1 MLCSKCGTNN
11 QEGVNFCINC
21 GNPLN
26 QNNQMNNQNQNMN
39 YNDNYQQAP
48 NMNYNGNYQQ
58 APNMNYSYS
67 YNNNKQS
74 NGNYTAS
81 IILGVISIILALSFL
96 GMNLIISIIGL
107 VLGIKAKKEKGPLG
121 MILNII
127 GLIIGLIIKAILV
140 FAFILAFTVGSE
152 SEGSI
157 VETPEY
163 IGDYTC
169 GITEPYNTNVDF
181 NMTMSLDDDDNFYLG
196 SSASNYS
203 GSYIITAG
211 TDYEFGSMDLYN
223 ADENDYN
230 KYTLNLYI
238 DKKNGETYSETLKY
252 AMFYFSDYDALEL
265 HSLNSNRIVVCKKD
279 NSNFQGL

>member
-39 YNDNYQQAP
+39 YNVNYQQTP
-48 NMNYNGNYQQ
+48 NMNYNYN
-58 APNMNYSYS
+58 
-67 YNNNKQS
+67 YNNTNKQS

-81 IILGVISIILALSFL
+81 IILGVISIILALTFL
-96 GMNLIISIIGL
+96 GLNLIISIIGL

-127 GLIIGLIIKAILV
+127 GLIIGLIIKAIII
-140 FAFILAFTVGSE
+140 FAFVLAFSVASE
-152 SEGSI
+152 SESSI
-157 VETPEY
+157 TEKAEY

-169 GITEPYNTNVDF
+169 GASEPYNTNVTY

-196 SSASNYS
+196 SSTNNYS
-203 GSYIITAG
+203 GSYIITEG

-223 ADENDYN
+223 ADEYDYN

-238 DKKNGETYSETLKY
+238 DKKNGDDYTETLKY
-252 AMFYFSDYDALEL
+252 AMFYFPDYDALEL
-265 HSLNSNRIVVCKKD
+265 HTLNSNRIVICKKTD
-279 NSNFQGL
+279 SNFQGL